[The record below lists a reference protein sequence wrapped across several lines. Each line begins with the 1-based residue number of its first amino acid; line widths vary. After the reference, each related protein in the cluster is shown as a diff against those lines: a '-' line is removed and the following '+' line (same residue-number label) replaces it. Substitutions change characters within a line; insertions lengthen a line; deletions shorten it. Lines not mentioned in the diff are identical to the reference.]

1 MIYMTI
7 EEIALELVGRIKAI
21 RKVKNISQLD
31 LAKQS
36 NVSYGS
42 IKRFER
48 TGEISLF
55 SLIKICVT
63 LDIEKQLLNLFEDI
77 PFSNIEEV
85 IKYGKYIK

>member
-7 EEIALELVGRIKAI
+7 EEIALKLVGRIKAI

>member
-7 EEIALELVGRIKAI
+7 EEIALELAGRIKAI

-31 LAKQS
+31 LSKQS

-48 TGEISLF
+48 TGEISLS

-63 LDIEKQLLNLFEDI
+63 LDLEKQLLNLFKDI

-85 IKYGKYIK
+85 IKYGK